1 MQNSVYDLN
10 FSDLVKDYKDQ
21 KQCMIP
27 FIKSEFIYACR
38 LGDDTTLP
46 SLVNRQMLL
55 TMELVQKPMNL
66 KYTGFG

>member
-1 MQNSVYDLN
+1 
-10 FSDLVKDYKDQ
+10 
-21 KQCMIP
+21 MIP

-55 TMELVQKPMNL
+55 TMELVQKPINL